1 MGLTSLM
8 TNYNKGQMRIVEA
21 MITCTILVAGLAVS
35 IRMSNVYTVTERG
48 SIEKSATNIVS
59 VLEDLDVV
67 SMIANN
73 ESSWEIELR
82 ELLRNL
88 LPPDTFYQLTL
99 RSALTGK
106 IIGDMTNMAGSY
118 NSSGIDCVSEKR
130 VVTISLPLG
139 KGECKPLDV
148 MLIVDMSGSMGDRL
162 PGDVRTKIDGAKEAA
177 KLFIDELNASVDKV
191 GLVSFNQNAYL
202 RSQLTDDFAAVKSAI
217 DALTANG
224 YTNIGDGIGYATN
237 EFIARGRSG
246 TTVWVMVLL
255 SDGKANRPTGMN
267 ATQYALDK
275 AKDAYEK
282 GSNQSLRIYTIGL
295 GAKDDID
302 EPLLKQIAKGP
313 FVGITYPLEGKYYY
327 APSAEDLS
335 DIYVNIAK
343 DLMFKVEYDVIIL
356 ELTLLKPR

>member
-1 MGLTSLM
+1 LTSLM

-21 MITCTILVAGLAVS
+21 MIACTILVAGLAVS
-35 IRMSNVYTVTERG
+35 IRISNVYTVTERG

-139 KGECKPLDV
+139 RSEYKPLDV

-162 PGDVRTKIDGAKEAA
+162 PGDVKKKIDGAKEAA
-177 KLFIDELNASVDKV
+177 KLFIDQLNASIDKV

-202 RSQLTDDFAAVKSAI
+202 KSQLTNDFAAVKSAI

-246 TTVWVMVLL
+246 KTVWVMVLL
-255 SDGKANRPTGMN
+255 SDGKANRPNNEAYART
-267 ATQYALDK
+267 YALDK
-275 AKDAYEK
+275 AKEAYEK

-302 EPLLKQIAKGP
+302 EPLLKQIAQGP
-313 FVGITYPLEGKYYY
+313 LDSITGLEGKYYY
-327 APSAEDLS
+327 APSAEDLA